1 MRRLVFA
8 ASAALMLGTQPA
20 RAQSIGKMLGDDFKN
35 VGADI
40 FSIWASPFDASKRDW
55 ALTAGAFAA
64 FGATM
69 LADQSVA
76 DWAVRNDSSQ
86 LFKAI
91 KPVRTGGSFYV
102 GKNVVPPI
110 LGVYVLGV
118 AFKNQG
124 MRDFVTGCMSAWGS
138 QSVIRKSVY
147 RLVGRDRPYASP
159 DDPNKWSIP
168 GDASTSD
175 DNSFPGGHFA
185 NAAACATFWNKRFDV
200 PVVPAVAIYAV
211 AGAVGIGRVADGG
224 HWASDQVLGGILGY
238 AVGSEIARRSLQ
250 RRDALAVDR
259 RTEVQ
264 MSPTRIGFQFKF

>member
-1 MRRLVFA
+1 MRRLVLA
-8 ASAALMLGTQPA
+8 ASAALMFGTQEV

-40 FSIWASPFDASKRDW
+40 FSIWSSPFDASKKDW

-64 FGATM
+64 FGLSI
-69 LADQSVA
+69 LADQAVA

-91 KPVRTGGSFYV
+91 KPVRSGGEFYV

-124 MRDFVTGCMSAWGS
+124 MRDFVTGCMSAWGA
-138 QSVIRKSVY
+138 QSPLRKGLY

-159 DDPNKWSIP
+159 DDPNKWAFP
-168 GDASTSD
+168 GDGSTSD

-200 PVVPAVAIYAV
+200 PVVPAIAIYAV
-211 AGAVGIGRVADGG
+211 AGAVGVGRVADGG
-224 HWASDQVLGGILGY
+224 HWASDQLLGGILGY
-238 AVGSEIARRSLQ
+238 AVGSEIAKRSLQ
-250 RRDALAVDR
+250 RRDAMAGER
-259 RTEVQ
+259 RTELQ
-264 MSPTRIGFQFKF
+264 MTPTSIALQFKF